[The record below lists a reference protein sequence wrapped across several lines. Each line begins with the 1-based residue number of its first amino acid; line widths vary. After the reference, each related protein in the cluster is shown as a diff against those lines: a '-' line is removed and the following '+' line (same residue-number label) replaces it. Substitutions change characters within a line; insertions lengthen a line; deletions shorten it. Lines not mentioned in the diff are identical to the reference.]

1 MTIWVRSG
9 VLVGAPEL
17 IVELGGDPL
26 GLAAAAG
33 IDPMALGDPD
43 FPVEVTSVV
52 RFLELAAE
60 ACRCET
66 FGLRLSKK
74 QELSLFGPL
83 WPLFQNVPTLGA
95 LVRSVADYF
104 PMHTQ
109 GALVALEAEPRGVT
123 MIYDVAA
130 EVGGSRRQI
139 IELGLGI
146 MVAELRRW
154 ARDWRPS
161 DVGFRHGPPRDQ
173 SLHRQIFG
181 PEIRF
186 NSDRNALFIDGWML
200 SRPNPARDAALHASL
215 LENLEPRRRA
225 LPGAVRVQAEIAV
238 RALLPFADCNL
249 DIAARLLR
257 TSRRTLQRRLAE
269 DGVSFEAL
277 VDRVRADLA
286 LTYLRDSNLSVTAVA
301 EILQFSE
308 TSALSRSVRRWFG
321 ATPTQVRARRA

>member
-1 MTIWVRSG
+1 MTAWVRSG

-17 IVELGGDPL
+17 IAELGGDPQA
-26 GLAAAAG
+26 LANDAG
-33 IDPMALGDPD
+33 IERVALADPD

-95 LVRSVADYF
+95 LAQAVVDYF

-109 GALVALEAEPRGVT
+109 GALVALEPEPEGASLV
-123 MIYDVAA
+123 YDVAA

-139 IELGLGI
+139 IELGFGI
-146 MVAELRRW
+146 MVAELQRW

-161 DVGFRHGPPRDQ
+161 DVAFRHGPPLDLR
-173 SLHRQIFG
+173 LHRQILG
-181 PEIRF
+181 PEVRF
-186 NSDRNALFIDGWML
+186 NADRNALFIEAWML
-200 SRPNPARDAALHASL
+200 SQPNPARDAALHASL
-215 LENLEPRRRA
+215 LEDLEPRRRA
-225 LPGAVRVQAEIAV
+225 LPGALRLQAEIAV
-238 RALLPFADCNL
+238 RALLPFADCTL
-249 DIAARLLR
+249 DIVARLLG

-269 DGVSFEAL
+269 DGISFEAL
-277 VDRVRADLA
+277 IDKVRADLA
-286 LTYLRDSNLSVTAVA
+286 LTYLRDSMLSVTAIA

-308 TSALSRSVRRWFG
+308 TSALSRAVRRWYG
-321 ATPTQVRARRA
+321 APPTAIRKGPA